1 MKLLV
6 IDGNSIINRAF
17 YGIRLLSN
25 KKGIFTNAV
34 TGFLNIYLK
43 LIAAYKPD
51 GAAAAFDLK
60 APTFRHKAY
69 DGYKAGR
76 KGMPD
81 ELAMQLPYVKDILRA
96 MGVKVLECEGYEA
109 DDILGTLAHACDER
123 GFECVIATGDRDSFQ
138 LITDRVC
145 VNLASTKEDILY
157 TPEKIREVYGVSP
170 AEMLEVKAL
179 MGDSSDNIPGVPG
192 IGEKTALSLIQKY
205 HTVAD
210 IYADLDAV
218 DATKSVKDKL
228 AKGRES
234 AELSRMLGKIVTDAP
249 VDTDPASY
257 RFSGRDE
264 AALAEILTGLEMFSM
279 LKNLGFTE
287 TMMNAPIRL
296 LSGGE
301 KTRLSLAVQM
311 AREPDILLL
320 DEPTNHLDIETCT
333 WLENYLGQS
342 DKCVL
347 VISHDRYFLDRVT
360 NKTLQIRRGRARL
373 YNGNYTASMAKRKAD
388 DEIAEHHYRVQ
399 QKEIARQEAYIAQQR
414 AWNRERNIVAAESR
428 QKMLD
433 KMVRLEKPDTDPG
446 PVRMA
451 FTCGLESGNDV
462 LNVRGLSM
470 SFGDRCLYRDLNFE
484 IKKRDRVLIIGPN
497 GCGKSTLM
505 KVIMGLVRPTAGA
518 VDRGVGVEI
527 GYYDQENQN
536 LKPGNTV
543 LDELWDRYPGMTETA
558 VRSALAAFRFRG
570 DDVFKTVSVLSGG
583 ERARLTLV
591 KLMLSHFNFLV
602 LDEPTNNLDIDSREA
617 LESALE
623 DYTGTLLAVSHDRY
637 FVEKTATRILDLIP
651 DASGQV
657 VLEDYRVEHPK
668 QAYTE
673 YQLWRSAHP
682 MSSPVSSLPV
692 PAQEETEPDAQD
704 HKTQYLNQR
713 KAASEARKR
722 ATQIERL
729 TAESRSLE
737 ARIEE
742 IDLEMNG
749 EAATDYLRVA
759 ELDKEKSGLEER
771 LLEIYEALEDLGK
784 DM

>member
-1 MKLLV
+1 MIVLSVNDLSLSFGDKTILQNISFSLDSRDKL
-6 IDGNSIINRAF
+6 GIIGVN
-17 YGIRLLSN
+17 GSGKTSL
-25 KKGIFTNAV
+25 
-34 TGFLNIYLK
+34 
-43 LIAAYKPD
+43 
-51 GAAAAFDLK
+51 
-60 APTFRHKAY
+60 FR
-69 DGYKAGR
+69 
-76 KGMPD
+76 M
-81 ELAMQLPYVKDILRA
+81 I
-96 MGVKVLECEGYEA
+96 
-109 DDILGTLAHACDER
+109 
-123 GFECVIATGDRDSFQ
+123 TGDLDPSSGSVIRAKEKS
-138 LITDRVC
+138 
-145 VNLASTKEDILY
+145 LAVLTQD
-157 TPEKIREVYGVSP
+157 
-170 AEMLEVKAL
+170 
-179 MGDSSDNIPGVPG
+179 
-192 IGEKTALSLIQKY
+192 TAF
-205 HTVAD
+205 
-210 IYADLDAV
+210 
-218 DATKSVKDKL
+218 
-228 AKGRES
+228 
-234 AELSRMLGKIVTDAP
+234 TDADEEITP
-249 VDTDPASY
+249 LARMYTVFSDLIRMEERMKSLVDDMERSPDSQLLNTQRATEY
-257 RFSGRDE
+257 TNLERAYTTGGGHEFRGRC
-264 AALAEILTGLEMFSM
+264 ASM

-320 DEPTNHLDIETCT
+320 DEPTNHLDIETCA
-333 WLENYLGQS
+333 WLENYLSQS

-433 KMVRLEKPDTDPG
+433 KLVRLEKPDTDPG

-692 PAQEETEPDAQD
+692 PAQEETGPAAQD
-704 HKTQYLNQR
+704 HKTQYLNQK